1 MEEGATWASLL
12 SCEPRVLDAAS
23 KLWTSPTL
31 IQQRAIPAALEGKD
45 ILARAQTGSGKTA
58 AYIIPI
64 LIQILRS
71 PIPWSY
77 KALVLV
83 PTRELCRQVKN
94 QFDALAKYCH
104 INVAHLGDDVSV
116 ASQKLALTSNPPMV
130 LIGTPARVSALNI
143 NFWDSVAFFVVDEA
157 DQQLGM
163 DHGPDIEVIIKKLPA
178 TRQGFMMSATL
189 GDQVEK
195 LQSLVLNNPLRLDV
209 AEQSRASMLSHYYL
223 VVSEERRYE
232 VLYTLIQSG
241 TIGKRILLFVN
252 TTSKGYKL
260 RLFLERFGI
269 KSSVLNAQLP
279 VASRIHILQEFNRG
293 AIDVL
298 VAIDE
303 GDDALATEF
312 SASRGVDFQNLAA
325 VVNFDMPQ
333 SIEQYV
339 HRVGRT
345 ARAMREGAALT
356 FTTGMQEF
364 GCVAE
369 YLSEK
374 EGTVVS
380 PLEFDIKMA
389 EVFRY
394 RVNSVLETITKRQ
407 IRESK
412 KIDIRREI
420 LNSEKLKAHFEENP
434 ADLRMLKHDASLLP
448 TKVDKSLRVLPDYL
462 GVQIKRQQ
470 HPLAQKIRQSKVESS
485 KAKQRI
491 AKLDSINEAL
501 KRHKKHSHGKG
512 HRH

>member
-1 MEEGATWASLL
+1 MEEGATWASIL

-116 ASQKLALTSNPPMV
+116 QSHKLALTSNPPMV
-130 LIGTPARVSALNI
+130 LIGTPARVCALNM

-163 DHGPDIEVIIKKLPA
+163 DHGPDIEMIIKKLPA

-223 VVSEERRYE
+223 VVSEERRFE
-232 VLYTLIQSG
+232 VLYALILFEN
-241 TIGKRILLFVN
+241 IGKRILLFVN

-260 RLFLERFGI
+260 RLFLERFGK

-325 VVNFDMPQ
+325 VVNFDMPPT
-333 SIEQYV
+333 IEQYV

-345 ARAMREGAALT
+345 ARAMREGVALT
-356 FTTGMQEF
+356 FTSSTQEF
-364 GCVAE
+364 AGIAE
-369 YLSEK
+369 YLKEK
-374 EGTVVS
+374 EGTVVT
-380 PLEFDIKMA
+380 PLDFDISTA
-389 EVFRY
+389 ETFRY
-394 RVNSVLETITKRQ
+394 RVNSVLNAITKRQ

-412 KIDIRREI
+412 KIDIRRE
-420 LNSEKLKAHFEENP
+420 LRNSEKLKAHFEENP
-434 ADLRMLKHDASLLP
+434 ADLQMLKHDSLLLP

-462 GVQIKRQQ
+462 SSQIKRQQ
-470 HPLAQKIRQSKVESS
+470 HPLAQKIRQSKVESN

-501 KRHKKHSHGKG
+501 KRHKKHSHSK
-512 HRH
+512 RHNH